1 MKKAGTFLCGTMAA
15 VLLAGC
21 SSPMPDLTQEESDLI
36 SEYAVGI
43 LLKYDKNYGNRLVD
57 TSAYEIV
64 VEEPEEELPEEEA
77 EQTSEVS
84 ADDAGAV
91 DAGQSEE
98 IAVSP
103 TTVQEYYDINGIEF
117 QYSGYELTQSY
128 PSAADETALFF
139 SMDATAGEQLL
150 VLKFLTTNTSYEE
163 QNLNMM
169 DKGVKYLVSV
179 NGEPAQR
186 ALTTMLL
193 NDMQTYRDIMPAG
206 SSTELVVVVEIPQS
220 TSVESIDL
228 ILTGNGQNA
237 TLKLE

>member
-1 MKKAGTFLCGTMAA
+1 MKKTGTFLCGIMAA
-15 VLLAGC
+15 VFLAGC

-57 TSAYEIV
+57 TSVYEVV

-77 EQTSEVS
+77 DQTEEDLV
-84 ADDAGAV
+84 DDTEAV
-91 DAGQSEE
+91 DAGQSVET
-98 IAVSP
+98 AVSP
-103 TTVQEYYDINGIEF
+103 TTVHEYYGIDGIEF
-117 QYSGYELTQSY
+117 QYIGHELTQSY
-128 PSAADETALFF
+128 PSTGDETDLFF
-139 SMDATAGEQLL
+139 SMDATEGEQLL
-150 VLKFLTTNTSYEE
+150 VLKFSTTNISAEE

-169 DKGVKYLVSV
+169 DKGVRYLVSV
-179 NGEPAQR
+179 NGEPSQR

-206 SSTELVVVVEIPQS
+206 FNIELVIVVEIPQS
-220 TSVESIDL
+220 ISVESIDL
-228 ILTGNGQNA
+228 TLTGNGENV